1 MQLHRS
7 QACLHSSSW
16 SLPQRRAEP
25 EWLWS
30 SVRGQLLPAEK
41 ASNKILTAYVP
52 QAYARAMEQHRQAL
66 RETEVTD
73 SVDRFGRSGISG
85 GGRNPTLRAV
95 TDPSRSFHELLQF
108 LTLCQK
114 MTHLGGEKFLTKT
127 LAEVNFTP
135 K

>member
-1 MQLHRS
+1 MHDKPVSFDAR
-7 QACLHSSSW
+7 HYHMV
-16 SLPQRRAEP
+16 EP
-25 EWLWS
+25 HEGSMWAL
-30 SVRGQLLPAEK
+30 A
-41 ASNKILTAYVP
+41 AYVP
-52 QAYARAMEQHRQAL
+52 QAFARATEQHRQAL